1 MSWIEAQISA
11 SECDIRPHVIA
22 QSRMLLREYNRKAC
36 IACNFNCLI
45 GTEELLKA
53 TDNQV
58 HSKSGNILETGD
70 AVTVAL

>member
-1 MSWIEAQISA
+1 MS
-11 SECDIRPHVIA
+11 
-22 QSRMLLREYNRKAC
+22 LREYNRKAC

-70 AVTVAL
+70 AVSAANEQEWLCTRIAAFRTTLSSL